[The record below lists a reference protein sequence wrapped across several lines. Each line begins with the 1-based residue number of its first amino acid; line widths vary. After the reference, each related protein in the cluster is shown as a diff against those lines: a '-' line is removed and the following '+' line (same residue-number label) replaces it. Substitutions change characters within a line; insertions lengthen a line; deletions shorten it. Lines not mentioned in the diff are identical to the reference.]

1 MKQSYSK
8 YYWVFILAL
17 QSYLAF
23 EKIITD
29 KFYLWNIV
37 ALIAS
42 IVFLYYRIK
51 LNKILLNPERI
62 IILMIV
68 INGITSTITNL
79 ILNSDIMR
87 IVITILITIV
97 SIIIGNSI
105 KNSENTTESN
115 SERIE
120 K

>member
-1 MKQSYSK
+1 MKQCYSK
-8 YYWVFILAL
+8 YYWVLMLTL
-17 QSYLAF
+17 QSYLVI
-23 EKIITD
+23 EKNIINE
-29 KFYLWNIV
+29 FYLWNIV

-51 LNKILLNPERI
+51 LNKILINYEKTLILLI
-62 IILMIV
+62 I

-79 ILNSDIMR
+79 LLNSDIVR
-87 IVITILITIV
+87 IIVTILIVII

-105 KNSENTTESN
+105 KNSENTL
-115 SERIE
+115 